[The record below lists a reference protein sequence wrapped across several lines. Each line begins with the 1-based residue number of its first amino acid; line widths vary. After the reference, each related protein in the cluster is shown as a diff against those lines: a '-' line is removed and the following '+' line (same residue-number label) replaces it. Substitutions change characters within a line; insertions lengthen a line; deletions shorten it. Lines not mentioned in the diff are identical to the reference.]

1 MNNKNLWWEGPIFL
15 KEQDIFENKD
25 VIEIDIIEEKSEN
38 TFVCLSDIKDQ
49 VDLNEVLNFNKYSNF
64 GGGHKGSSFCVTS
77 GKKQNLWPAAP
88 KVIILLLWPYQ
99 DSQVVISIDCKL

>member
-38 TFVCLSDIKDQ
+38 TFVCLSDIKGQ

-64 GGGHKGSSFCVTS
+64 GGVIKGLHSALLREKSKIY
-77 GKKQNLWPAAP
+77 GLQHP
-88 KVIILLLWPYQ
+88 KL
-99 DSQVVISIDCKL
+99 